1 MFFIPGFLIALVTFP
16 GVIVHEAAHRLFC
29 DLAGVSVYK
38 VCYFRVG
45 NPSGYVLHGPTKS
58 LRANFLITVGP
69 LIVNTLLC
77 AVISFPLAISLPL
90 NVTDVPGVFVLLGW
104 LGISIGMHA
113 FPSPQ
118 DAANFS
124 AAVRTSGRGF
134 LHVVASAFQGLVWIA
149 HFLRFFWFDLI
160 YAVFIASIPALIVLG
175 VAL

>member
-1 MFFIPGFLIALVTFP
+1 
-16 GVIVHEAAHRLFC
+16 
-29 DLAGVSVYK
+29 
-38 VCYFRVG
+38 
-45 NPSGYVLHGPTKS
+45 
-58 LRANFLITVGP
+58 
-69 LIVNTLLC
+69 
-77 AVISFPLAISLPL
+77 
-90 NVTDVPGVFVLLGW
+90 VFVLLGW